1 MNRIKSGKD
10 KRTLLEKLSTI
21 NSYKGYAEHCYTYN
35 LIRKLDMNKTIAN
48 LTITEFKKIGAI
60 PDLPITGK
68 KVSILNLFGKS
79 LIILAW
85 KEISVDNR
93 PTAKI
98 QFTLEDDEEGKILV
112 VFTSSSTIRKQLSDI
127 DKSNFPI
134 KAVLKKQG
142 EAYYL
147 E

>member
-1 MNRIKSGKD
+1 
-10 KRTLLEKLSTI
+10 
-21 NSYKGYAEHCYTYN
+21 
-35 LIRKLDMNKTIAN
+35 MNKTIAN
-48 LTITEFKKIGAI
+48 LTIKEFKEVGAK
-60 PDLPITGK
+60 PELLITGK
-68 KVSILNLFGKS
+68 KVSILSLFGKS

-112 VFTSSSTIRKQLSDI
+112 VFTSSSTIRKQLTDI
-127 DKSNFPI
+127 DRANFPI

>member
-1 MNRIKSGKD
+1 
-10 KRTLLEKLSTI
+10 
-21 NSYKGYAEHCYTYN
+21 
-35 LIRKLDMNKTIAN
+35 MNKTIAN